1 MGKQEKSII
10 DLNVKKLAIKIGYSY
25 LEAKCGYWSDAAG
38 KIHSYDSMDNDYLKN
53 CINFIDRGI
62 KELKGNSVDSDIKNH
77 ASIMLNIS
85 KESITEKDIKSI
97 KKDII
102 FLIKDKKSEL
112 VECKEKRK
120 KYK

>member
-1 MGKQEKSII
+1 MGKQEKSIK
-10 DLNVKKLAIKIGYSY
+10 DLNVKKLAIEIGYSY
-25 LEAKCGYWSDAAG
+25 LEGKYGYWSDAAG
-38 KIHSYDSMDNDYLKN
+38 KKISYDSMDNEYLKN
-53 CINFIDRGI
+53 CINFIDKGI
-62 KELKGNSVDSDIKNH
+62 KNLKGDSVDSDIKKQ
-77 ASIMLNIS
+77 ASKMLNVS

-102 FLIKDKKSEL
+102 NLLKDKKSEL